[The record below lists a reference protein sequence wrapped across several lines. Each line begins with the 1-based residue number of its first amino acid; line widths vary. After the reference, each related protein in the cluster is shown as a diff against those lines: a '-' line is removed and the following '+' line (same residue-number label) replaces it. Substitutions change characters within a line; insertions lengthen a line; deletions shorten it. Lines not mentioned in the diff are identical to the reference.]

1 MNYTVEKLEKSQ
13 VKFNYVVDKDKFNAA
28 IKQAYEKPSTNML
41 FPVLEKVMLRKE
53 LLKVCTVKACFSAT
67 L

>member
-13 VKFNYVVDKDKFNAA
+13 VKFNYVVDKDRFNAA
-28 IKQAYEKPSTNML
+28 IKQAYEKPSINML
-41 FPVLEKVMLRKE
+41 FPVSERGTLRKE
-53 LLKVCTVKACFSAT
+53 SLKACTVKAYFSAT